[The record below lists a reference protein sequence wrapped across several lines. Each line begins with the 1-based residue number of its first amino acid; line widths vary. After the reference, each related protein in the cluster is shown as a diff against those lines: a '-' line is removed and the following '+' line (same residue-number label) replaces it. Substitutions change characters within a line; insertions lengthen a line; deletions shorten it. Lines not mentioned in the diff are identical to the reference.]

1 MSDKTIKFK
10 SNKEFT
16 EYVKAEAI
24 KILKESVNIESAGD
38 PVDVKMNKN
47 VGNDSDKM
55 EAKVSVSEKGK
66 FSTKDTAPK
75 SGEDSKL
82 STDVKM
88 KERSEGSDKD
98 WATATAVEGE
108 KSKKT
113 GVNDFADGLAKPKVT
128 SKKDIPNI
136 SNEADPTKE
145 GGIPGGKDN
154 DAKMN
159 EEDKED
165 KQITPKTQVLGKG
178 TKSKEG
184 FSKGQTD
191 QEVNVE
197 AKQEED
203 AKKKEL
209 DAKIE
214 TIQLP
219 ETYKNKKELLDFILK
234 EAKKISKEIL

>member
-10 SNKEFT
+10 SNEEFT
-16 EYVKAEAI
+16 KYVKAEAI
-24 KILKESVNIESAGD
+24 KILKESAKIETVGD
-38 PVDVKMNKN
+38 PVDLTMNKN
-47 VGNDSDKM
+47 AENGSDKM

-66 FSTKDTAPK
+66 FSTKDSAPTN
-75 SGEDSKL
+75 EMDSKMP
-82 STDVKM
+82 TDIKM
-88 KERSEGSDKD
+88 EERDGGSDED
-98 WATATAVEGE
+98 WATAAAVEGG
-108 KSKKT
+108 KGKKT
-113 GVNDFADGLAKPKVT
+113 GVNDFADGLAKPEVT
-128 SKKDIPNI
+128 SKKDIPSV

-145 GGIPGGKDN
+145 GGVPGGKDN

-165 KQITPKTQVLGKG
+165 KQTTPKTQVLGKG
-178 TKSKEG
+178 IKSKDG

-191 QEVNVE
+191 QEINIE

-219 ETYKNKKELLDFILK
+219 ETYKNKKELLNFILK
-234 EAKKISKEIL
+234 EARKMSKEIL